1 MYRIKLKLSITC
13 PPFGEVSAAAD
24 GGEFAT
30 LFGTVHPRPP
40 RRTSLQRGI
49 FALIIALMMV
59 AITVEA
65 QYASR
70 GPHLVYGELSETVH
84 RAPSTVNQSSSNEL
98 DVLSLDELIELGQ
111 TNALSAEAAKA
122 DFEMANLNFNIFK
135 SNLKPQLLGMA
146 NVPNFSNTFAEVV
159 QNDGTIA
166 FQSVANNNSRVGL
179 QLTQNVAKTG
189 GQLFATSNLQRFDDF
204 NTDKQFYNGSPIR
217 VGFWQPL
224 FGFNQIKWNKKIEPI
239 RLAEAEKQYANN
251 LANISVDAAQL
262 FFNLMTVNEDLKIA
276 RSNKESN
283 ETLYDI
289 AGEKFKLGKI
299 SESALLA
306 LQLELVSAKAE
317 EQQAT
322 QAVRLASS
330 QVFTFLGKKYDGTLI
345 ETELPTVELT
355 SSAAEKHADHYIQT
369 AQTNRPEPITYTR
382 LLTEAERDVA
392 EAKGN
397 GGFQADLTAS
407 FGLSRGAD
415 NIGDIYGDPQPQQ
428 FVELQLSVPILDW
441 GRQKSTVGLAK
452 TRRDFLQKSIAQQRL
467 QFDAEIEQTVSTF
480 NSLQSELELATEM
493 KDLAQKRFDITK
505 NSFALG
511 AISTTDLTL
520 AQREKDR
527 AVRAYVTTLSLY
539 WQSYYL
545 LKSLTGTSN

>member
-1 MYRIKLKLSITC
+1 MYRIKLKSSVTC
-13 PPFGEVSAAAD
+13 PPLGEVSAAAD
-24 GGEFAT
+24 GG
-30 LFGTVHPRPP
+30 GDSTVSRA
-40 RRTSLQRGI
+40 LQRGT
-49 FALIIALMMV
+49 IALFFGLMMAV
-59 AITVEA
+59 ISVQA

-70 GPHLVYGELSETVH
+70 DPHYVVYSEPSGTVH
-84 RAPSTVNQSSSNEL
+84 RAPLTVHQSSEDEL
-98 DVLSLDELIELGQ
+98 TVLSLDELIALAR

-135 SNLKPQLLGMA
+135 STLKPQLLGMA
-146 NVPNFSNTFAEVV
+146 NLPNFSNTFAEVV

-179 QLTQNVAKTG
+179 QLTQNVGKTG
-189 GQLFATSNLQRFDDF
+189 GQVFATSNLQRFDDF
-204 NTDKQFYNGSPIR
+204 NADKQFYNGSPIR

-262 FFNLMTVNEDLKIA
+262 FFNLMTANEDLKIA

-283 ETLYDI
+283 ETLYKI

-345 ETELPTVELT
+345 ETELPIVEPT
-355 SSAAEKHADHYIQT
+355 STTNRTLSEAEGNSADHYIQT

-415 NIGDIYGDPQPQQ
+415 NIGDIYVDPQPQQ

-452 TRRDFLQKSIAQQRL
+452 TRRDFLRKSIAQQRL

-493 KDLAQKRFDITK
+493 KELAQKRFDITK

-527 AVRAYVTTLSLY
+527 AVRAYVTTLSRY

-545 LKSLTGTSN
+545 LKSLTGE